1 MAFQESGACSA
12 SPYKCL
18 YVINSDL
25 YNSMVSNN
33 SRCEDSTGANSAS
46 SAYSA
51 PNIQNN
57 FYPSNRIGLESDGG
71 NKISNYDGSTN
82 SPPDIPPP
90 PPDTPLPPT
99 KPQSSDETPVS
110 AESPSFPQGKPSR
123 SPDMISPDQ
132 DSGPDAGGKVQDTVS
147 GGGDQIASPPSPKVL
162 NRLKRLRGRRPLLS
176 RAPNIHDQSLSPS
189 QNPHQNISLP
199 SPSPHPPRPESSNN
213 EKLSINPLE
222 KFNGKV
228 KWPSYDERKPDE
240 NAAEKKPPR
249 AIVKTE
255 KKPLVKRKTKFE
267 RNLSNFHDQE
277 DLPDG
282 IHHQNSNWISSQPEE
297 METSTEVKSTHQ
309 NELVTRFIGRP
320 THQNE
325 LVTRFR
331 GRSKLKKDQEKKP
344 LTKRKFKFERTL
356 PKIDEQDEIE
366 EMDTLDEAKNTHQ
379 NELATRFRGR
389 PNVRTDQEK
398 KPLVKR
404 KPKFER
410 SLPKIDEQEE
420 LEEMDT
426 TDEVKNT
433 HQNEV
438 VARFRSPSN
447 PKTQRG
453 KKPLVK
459 RKLKFERTLPKID
472 EEEEFEDEEVKK
484 THQNEYMMRF
494 NGAPHIDSVTTRKYP
509 QIMKTPKA
517 QARGTLRIR
526 KDLFSKSLEK
536 AESKNLAHLKHKN
549 EIKNQLNGG
558 VRVRG
563 DLFDESSEKIRN
575 RMRMNMFKSTNNS
588 EKKKDKIPPKIEIKP
603 DKNAKVIKMDK
614 RVVENSVKQF
624 FSKNNASA
632 KKRPKS
638 ENISM
643 HQNSTKREKTEELEK
658 GEKTEGMEIEHI
670 HVPYMPEHAPHPR
683 KKNVAR
689 QGSNRVKNTKRI
701 IENHANAK
709 VGHSLKKELIEN
721 MEQEEIPENLGKKKM
736 KSKEEQKSKRKNRF
750 PTHPT
755 GPIKF
760 LKTKEEKP
768 KIDKSDSGK
777 KLKKLYGSGFK
788 LWKL

>member
-25 YNSMVSNN
+25 YKSMISNN
-33 SRCEDSTGANSAS
+33 SRCEESTGANSAS

-71 NKISNYDGSTN
+71 NKISNYDGSTTL
-82 SPPDIPPP
+82 PPDIPPSP
-90 PPDTPLPPT
+90 PAPPLPPP
-99 KPQSSDETPVS
+99 KPQNSDETPVS
-110 AESPSFPQGKPSR
+110 ADSPSFPQGKPSR

-132 DSGPDAGGKVQDTVS
+132 DSGPDAGGEVQDTVS
-147 GGGDQIASPPSPKVL
+147 GGGDQIASPPSRKVL
-162 NRLKRLRGRRPLLS
+162 NRLKRLRRKRPLLS
-176 RAPNIHDQSLSPS
+176 RAPHIHDQSLSAS
-189 QNPHQNISLP
+189 QNPRQNISPP
-199 SPSPHPPRPESSNN
+199 SPSLPTPRPESSNN
-213 EKLSINPLE
+213 EELSINPLE
-222 KFNGKV
+222 KFNGKI
-228 KWPSYDERKPDE
+228 KWPSYVERKPDE

-249 AIVKTE
+249 AIVKIE

-267 RNLSNFHDQE
+267 RDLSNIDDQE
-277 DLPDG
+277 DPLDG
-282 IHHQNSNWISSQPEE
+282 SHHQNSNWISSLPEE
-297 METSTEVKSTHQ
+297 MDTSTEVKNTHQ

-325 LVTRFR
+325 VVTRFR
-331 GRSKLKKDQEKKP
+331 GRSKLKKDQDKKP
-344 LTKRKFKFERTL
+344 LIKRKFKFERTL
-356 PKIDEQDEIE
+356 PKIDEQEE
-366 EMDTLDEAKNTHQ
+366 FGEMDTADEAKNTHQ
-379 NELATRFRGR
+379 NELATRFRG
-389 PNVRTDQEK
+389 E
-398 KPLVKR
+398 
-404 KPKFER
+404 F
-410 SLPKIDEQEE
+410 
-420 LEEMDT
+420 EEMDT
-426 TDEVKNT
+426 SDEVKNT

-438 VARFRSPSN
+438 VTRFKSPSN
-447 PKTQRG
+447 LKIQRG

-459 RKLKFERTLPKID
+459 RNLKFERTLPKID

-484 THQNEYMMRF
+484 THQKEYMMRF
-494 NGAPHIDSVTTRKYP
+494 NRVPHIDSVTTRKYP

-526 KDLFSKSLEK
+526 KDLFSKSVKK
-536 AESKNLAHLKHKN
+536 ADSKNPDHLKHKN
-549 EIKNQLNGG
+549 EIKNQVNGG

-575 RMRMNMFKSTNNS
+575 RMRTNMFKSSNNS

-603 DKNAKVIKMDK
+603 DKNAKEIKMDK

-624 FSKNNASA
+624 FTKNKASA
-632 KKRPKS
+632 RKRSKS

-643 HQNSTKREKTEELEK
+643 HQNSTKREKTEEVEK

-683 KKNVAR
+683 KKNVGR
-689 QGSNRVKNTKRI
+689 QGINRVKNTKRI
-701 IENHANAK
+701 IENHANAN
-709 VGHSLKKELIEN
+709 VGHSLKKELIES
-721 MEQEEIPENLGKKKM
+721 MEQEEIPEKLEKKKM

-768 KIDKSDSGK
+768 KIVKSDSGK